1 MPVMGMESSQAINP
15 LASTSSCLF
24 GDKTVYPLER
34 NQMKE
39 RRIGIFDEILI
50 NELLRASVVA
60 GESPASDLQ
69 MLAERDS
76 THNKE

>member
-1 MPVMGMESSQAINP
+1 
-15 LASTSSCLF
+15 
-24 GDKTVYPLER
+24 
-34 NQMKE
+34 MKE